1 MLQRVLAE
9 AGRLPGV
16 TTAVAVATGVAAI
29 PGRADRVLRGIES
42 LQRLAELDESLRM
55 LSTFEESLARLADLG
70 ASVNRLA
77 TAVEVLPGLADSAA
91 ALPELTRHAEA
102 LARLSDSAAALP
114 ELARHAAALTELT
127 EHAASLTELTAHAA
141 SLTELTQH
149 AAALPELVPRV
160 QSVELMVESIIG
172 YLGTLQ
178 PTVDELT
185 LAASDLQRAVGPI
198 GRIAGRIPGSRARE
212 AVEEGLRAKT

>member
-114 ELARHAAALTELT
+114 DLARHAAALTELT
-127 EHAASLTELTAHAA
+127 P
-141 SLTELTQH
+141 H

-212 AVEEGLRAKT
+212 AVEEGLRAKS